1 MITNIKNWANRGG
14 STLAAHTAE
23 LRTKA
28 AAAAGS
34 FNTEVLDAAHSAP
47 ENRTRWGRGTAVM
60 LPSMAVVAGLGAA
73 MAQGALAA
81 NFNVA
86 DKPMSLTVD
95 ALDAQGLAIVVSS
108 LTVSDTKGGSRPE
121 AILHAAVG
129 SGTLTGVCIIAQQE
143 ILGGTYSV
151 VLSVPPDSGLASGAN
166 LQFDVTSLVGHNV
179 TLANGLIGKSA
190 ELLSINGVSLDGQPG
205 GFGVDVSEG
214 TAHLE
219 NVVGSAR
226 GATILGS
233 LQAPTFDASIKPGE
247 VTSC

>member
-1 MITNIKNWANRGG
+1 MIKKIKNWAKRGG
-14 STLAAHTAE
+14 ATVAAGSAD

-28 AAAAGS
+28 SAAADS
-34 FNTEVLDAAHSAP
+34 FNAEVREAASTAP
-47 ENRTRWGRGTAVM
+47 RNRTRWGRGAAVM
-60 LPSMAVVAGLGAA
+60 LPSMAVVTGLGGA

-86 DKPMSLTVD
+86 DKPMTLYVD
-95 ALDAQGLAIVVSS
+95 SLDAQGLGIVVSS
-108 LTVSDTKGGSRPE
+108 LNVAGTDGKTKPE

-129 SGTLTGVCIIAQQE
+129 SGTLSGVCIIAHQS

-151 VLSVPPDSGLASGAN
+151 LLSVPADSGLASGAN
-166 LQFDVTSLVGHNV
+166 LQFDVTKLVGHNV

-190 ELLSINGVSLDGQPG
+190 ELLSMNGVSLDGQPG

-219 NVVGSAR
+219 NVEGSAR

-247 VTSC
+247 VNRC

>member
-1 MITNIKNWANRGG
+1 VITKIKNWANSGG
-14 STLAAHTAE
+14 SSIAAQAAQ

-28 AAAAGS
+28 TTAADS
-34 FNTEVLDAAHSAP
+34 FNAEVREAAHAEP
-47 ENRTRWGRGTAVM
+47 QNRTRWGRGSAVM

-86 DKPMSLTVD
+86 DKPMSLNVD

-108 LTVSDTKGGSRPE
+108 INVADTKGGTKPE

-143 ILGGTYSV
+143 LLGGTYSV
-151 VLSVPPDSGLASGAN
+151 VLSVPPDAGLASGAN
-166 LQFDVTSLVGHNV
+166 LQFDVTSLVGQNV
-179 TLANGLIGKSA
+179 TLANGQIGKSA
-190 ELLSINGVSLDGQPG
+190 ELLSINGISLDGQPG

-219 NVVGSAR
+219 NVVGTAR